1 MKEHRI
7 PDGSE
12 VYGDAVLYDAE
23 DTPAQNDLPLYLAAA
38 KKARGPV
45 LELACGTGRL
55 TLELARAGIDITGL
69 DVSSP
74 MLGQARKKAA
84 KEGLEADFV
93 LGDARSF
100 RLKRKFRLIFIPFN
114 SMQHLA
120 DRDSLE
126 RFFASVRAHLAP
138 GGRFM
143 LDVFNPH
150 PHYLVRD
157 TEERLPV
164 SCYKDPR
171 GKEQILVEEQY
182 SYDRAAQVSRITWH
196 YIRGRKRF
204 ASRKLNM
211 RCFFPQELDTL
222 LIYNGF
228 KILKKYGD
236 FDLNPFAGTSPK
248 QIVICRK
255 A

>member
-1 MKEHRI
+1 MKKYRI

-12 VYGDAVLYDAE
+12 VYWDAVLYDAE

-55 TLELARAGIDITGL
+55 TLELARAGINITGL
-69 DVSSP
+69 DISAP
-74 MLGQARKKAA
+74 MLGQARKKAV
-84 KEGLEADFV
+84 EMGLKPELV

-100 RLKRKFRLIFIPFN
+100 RLKRKFKLIFIPFN

-120 DRDSLE
+120 DRASLE

-164 SCYKDPR
+164 ACYKDPR
-171 GKEQILVEEQY
+171 DKEQILVEEQY

-196 YIRGRKRF
+196 YIRGRKPF
-204 ASRKLNM
+204 ASKKLNM
-211 RCFFPQELDTL
+211 RCFFPQELDAL
-222 LIYNGF
+222 LHYNGL
-228 KILKKYGD
+228 KVLKKYGD
-236 FDLNPFAGTSPK
+236 FDLKPFTGTSPK
-248 QIVICRK
+248 QIIVCRK